1 MTKNEFRQLLNKN
14 TIKIDGLRLKII
26 ELQNLLI
33 DLNEY
38 FDKEVIKF

>member
-26 ELQNLLI
+26 ELKEIKNLKLLAK
-33 DLNEY
+33 D
-38 FDKEVIKF
+38 